1 MPLSF
6 PQKGLREVRG
16 CLHVLSDPASSPWKK
31 KKKLIIKNPFKK
43 IPAAF
48 SAHFFSLH
56 VDYPL
61 WFQSHKKISSHF

>member
-16 CLHVLSDPASSPWKK
+16 CLHVLGDPLPLHRKK
-31 KKKLIIKNPFKK
+31 KKIKKIPLEKK

-48 SAHFFSLH
+48 STHFFSPH
-56 VDYPL
+56 MDYLL